1 MPAKLGA
8 FEVRTLEEL
17 HARPAQ
23 LPDWQETTDEETV
36 VIAVTRFTLNNGSL
50 RGERTGNVWLVRSPI
65 QTRLH
70 MMPCEAS
77 GAGGAD
83 RTGRFYLGRMI
94 TDLIKY
100 GYRVHVDPV
109 EVPVSV
115 LEFALLTGEI
125 EPESLEPL
133 ETAS

>member
-17 HARPAQ
+17 HARPVTV
-23 LPDWQETTDEETV
+23 LDWLETTDEEPV

-50 RGERTGNVWLVRSPI
+50 RGEKLGYAWIVRSPI
-65 QTRLH
+65 QVRTH
-70 MMPCEAS
+70 MMPCEYS
-77 GAGGAD
+77 GAGGAS
-83 RTGRFYLGRMI
+83 RTGRIEDLPRML
-94 TDLIKY
+94 TELMKY
-100 GYRVHVDPV
+100 GYRVHVGPV

-125 EPESLEPL
+125 KPESLEPL
-133 ETAS
+133 